1 MSEDT
6 PRPSHQSHIRIASK
20 PEGGYLVEV
29 DGHDIA
35 RHAQALILN
44 IGIKEG
50 DYRFSATVTL
60 TMRADVL
67 DVDLPALLDIARE
80 EV

>member
-6 PRPSHQSHIRIASK
+6 PRPRHQNHIRVASK

-29 DGHDIA
+29 DGHDIT
-35 RHAQALILN
+35 RHTQALILD
-44 IGIKEG
+44 ISTKEG
-50 DYRFSATVTL
+50 EYRYSATVTL

-67 DVDLPALLDIARE
+67 DVDLPALLDIARR